1 MGIIDCSQIGSCLGR
16 QIEYNTPQ
24 FIFAF
29 RVSSNWRFTDPRP
42 PSSNIILHVFWT
54 ILGKIKAILTRPP
67 QKWTRPKKF
76 LKLFFRRFRT
86 KKKLGTKNFGLLFFV
101 CRVWIWA
108 SSCSFFLKKMYIQV
122 QKNFCTNFFFYFAWN
137 RLKNVLKTVLGR
149 GGQFSRW
156 GSVRRCRSRTQNKNV
171 CFMK

>member
-76 LKLFFRRFRT
+76 LKLFFRRFRI
-86 KKKLGTKNFGLLFFV
+86 KKIGDKKFWTLIFCMSGLDMSLQLQLFSKKNV
-101 CRVWIWA
+101 YT
-108 SSCSFFLKKMYIQV
+108 SPKKFLHQ
-122 QKNFCTNFFFYFAWN
+122 FFFSILLEIVW
-137 RLKNVLKTVLGR
+137 KT
-149 GGQFSRW
+149 F
-156 GSVRRCRSRTQNKNV
+156 
-171 CFMK
+171 